1 MFVLYI
7 LWLFAALIQC
17 LFWCIIFVRILLS
30 SKIKYNFLN
39 EVPVS
44 VVICAKN
51 EIENL
56 KTNLPL
62 ILQQQYKRMEIILVN
77 DASTDGTREF
87 LDQLQKD
94 FPKLFCIHLD
104 HSSGKKNA
112 LHKGITAAQNEW
124 ILLTDAD
131 CYPSSDQWIRRMMNR
146 AIGCN
151 KKIILGYGPMRES
164 SGFLNA
170 WSILETQYVAIQYL
184 SMALWRS
191 PYMGVGRNLLYHK
204 SIYENFIKQ
213 RHEDNLLSGDDDLL
227 VNRMANASN
236 TGVLIDKEALMFST
250 AENKSLG
257 YYHQKNRQFSTGSQ
271 YKLKH
276 QLLLATIAVSH
287 FIFYGGLV
295 YLIWQNFWFYQ
306 LIVIF
311 TIRVFF
317 VHFLFAFFMHIEK
330 QFRSLPYVLLFDLFL
345 PLYYLIFIQSILGWS
360 KINKWK

>member
-1 MFVLYI
+1 MFI
-7 LWLFAALIQC
+7 LHTLWFFAALIQC
-17 LFWCIIFVRILLS
+17 LFWCIIFVRILFS
-30 SKIKYNFLN
+30 SKIKKKLQN

-62 ILQQQYKRMEIILVN
+62 ILQQQYNSMEIILVN
-77 DASTDGTREF
+77 DASTDGTRD
-87 LDQLQKD
+87 LLHQLEKD
-94 FPKLFCIHLD
+94 FPKLFCIQLD

-112 LHKGITAAQNEW
+112 LHKGISAAQNEW

-151 KKIILGYGPMRES
+151 KNIILGYAPMRES

-204 SIYENFIKQ
+204 SIYEKYQ
-213 RHEDNLLSGDDDLL
+213 QQSHEDDLLSGDDDLL

-236 TGVLIDKEALMFST
+236 TRVLIDKEALMFSA
-250 AENKSLG
+250 AEKKSLG

-271 YKLKH
+271 YKMKH
-276 QLLLATIAVSH
+276 QFLLAIIAVSH

-295 YLIWQNFWFYQ
+295 FLIWQNFWFYQ

-311 TIRVFF
+311 MIRVLF
-317 VHFLFAFFMHIEK
+317 VHFLFAFFMQMEK
-330 QFRSLPYVLLFDLFL
+330 QFRSLPYVLLFDLLL
-345 PLYYLIFIQSILGWS
+345 PLYYLIFIPSILGWS